1 MCVRARFCA
10 ILRGLPFPPPLIS
23 WKKATAKIWRENFP
37 TRMIYIYAS
46 VEKFLF
52 PGQSPQ
58 LQSIQQFPPNSCLN
72 LNALVKVRQNGPDR
86 NFPCWLDPVIRVGA
100 PWLAA
105 RRSGGSFNYYLP
117 PPPTL
122 NIDIVATQHWTISS
136 TRCSFPMAPVKYFN
150 DLTAVMFGLGEIWVF
165 KSPAK
170 CAGCQFCFKPREKRI
185 FKTYFQPYANQQTE
199 WDIFSL
205 LFLQS
210 L

>member
-1 MCVRARFCA
+1 MRQLKNFC
-10 ILRGLPFPPPLIS
+10 FPANHRS
-23 WKKATAKIWRENFP
+23 F
-37 TRMIYIYAS
+37 S
-46 VEKFLF
+46 LF
-52 PGQSPQ
+52 
-58 LQSIQQFPPNSCLN
+58 NSS
-72 LNALVKVRQNGPDR
+72 RQ
-86 NFPCWLDPVIRVGA
+86 IRVWTWMRWLRSVRMDRTVIFRAGSTRWLGLGPPDWPRGGRAGA
-100 PWLAA
+100 LTTTYP
-105 RRSGGSFNYYLP
+105 LP
-117 PPPTL
+117 HSPTL